1 MTILLRRA
9 GLVAAL
15 LLPGLCPGTALAQD
29 AAAEVRTVIEQLF
42 EGMRLSDGAR
52 VRAVF
57 HPQARMGSAVLRNGA
72 LAFAPEGAE
81 AFIAAVGAPK
91 QVVWDERIS
100 NLRIEVDGPLASAWM
115 DYVFYA
121 GTQRSH
127 CGVNAMQLV
136 RAAAG
141 WQIVSLVDTRRRE
154 GCPE

>member
-1 MTILLRRA
+1 MTIPFRRA
-9 GLVAAL
+9 TLMAAL
-15 LLPGLCPGTALAQD
+15 LLPGAWPGTLRAQD
-29 AAAEVRTVIEQLF
+29 AAGEVRAVIAQLF
-42 EGMRLSDGAR
+42 EGMRLSDSAR

-57 HPQARMGSAVLRNGA
+57 HPEARMGSAVLRNGA

-81 AFIAAVGAPK
+81 SFIAAVGAPK

-136 RAAAG
+136 RGATG

-154 GCPE
+154 GCPG